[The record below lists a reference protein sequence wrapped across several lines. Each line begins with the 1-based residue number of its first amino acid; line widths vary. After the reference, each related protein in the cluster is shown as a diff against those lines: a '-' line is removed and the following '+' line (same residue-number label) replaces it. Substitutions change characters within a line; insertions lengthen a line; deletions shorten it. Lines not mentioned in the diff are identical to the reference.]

1 MNMKYKIITA
11 AFILSLVSAIFL
23 VKQSAANTGYEV
35 IATPQKTAN
44 SEKIEVVE
52 VFWYGCPHCYAL
64 EPELE
69 KWLQDLPEDVEFRR
83 MPGILGKN
91 WIPHAKA
98 FYVAEKLGIL
108 EQIHRP
114 LFNAIHNKKRD
125 LMSPGSLR
133 DFFAEYG
140 VEKDTFEKLYNS
152 EAVDKDMKAAF
163 VAGKGYGITG
173 VPALIVNG
181 KYRTSPSL
189 AGSYDSVMRVVD
201 QLIEEERSN

>member
-1 MNMKYKIITA
+1 
-11 AFILSLVSAIFL
+11 
-23 VKQSAANTGYEV
+23 
-35 IATPQKTAN
+35 
-44 SEKIEVVE
+44 
-52 VFWYGCPHCYAL
+52 
-64 EPELE
+64 
-69 KWLQDLPEDVEFRR
+69 
-83 MPGILGKN
+83 
-91 WIPHAKA
+91 
-98 FYVAEKLGIL
+98 
-108 EQIHRP
+108 
-114 LFNAIHNKKRD
+114 
-125 LMSPGSLR
+125 MSPGSLR

>member
-1 MNMKYKIITA
+1 
-11 AFILSLVSAIFL
+11 
-23 VKQSAANTGYEV
+23 
-35 IATPQKTAN
+35 
-44 SEKIEVVE
+44 
-52 VFWYGCPHCYAL
+52 
-64 EPELE
+64 
-69 KWLQDLPEDVEFRR
+69 
-83 MPGILGKN
+83 MPGILGN
-91 WIPHAKA
+91 DWIPHAKA

-189 AGSYDSVMRVVD
+189 AGSYDSVMRVVN